1 MLTCVVAHIITAVML
16 VVENHKAR
24 PEKYVA
30 KATLQGS
37 FASRT
42 MRYSGVILLL
52 FIVFHIMHFTIQ
64 NIHPEF
70 LHLETELKGTG
81 TMHHVYDKLSA
92 LGNTSVHDVY
102 SMVVIGFSAQFW
114 YVPVFYI
121 ISMIVLCFHLMHG
134 ISSMFQSLG
143 LRNDLWR
150 WRLDKIALVVAVIV
164 FIGFTSIP
172 VACLTGMIEPLQE
185 LAAAH

>member
-1 MLTCVVAHIITAVML
+1 MG
-16 VVENHKAR
+16 K
-24 PEKYVA
+24 
-30 KATLQGS
+30 
-37 FASRT
+37 
-42 MRYSGVILLL
+42 
-52 FIVFHIMHFTIQ
+52 
-64 NIHPEF
+64 
-70 LHLETELKGTG
+70 
-81 TMHHVYDKLSA
+81 
-92 LGNTSVHDVY
+92 TSVHDVY

-114 YVPVFYI
+114 WAPVFYI
-121 ISMIVLCFHLMHG
+121 ISMIVLCYHLMHG

-150 WRLDKIALVVAVIV
+150 WRLDKIALAVAIIV